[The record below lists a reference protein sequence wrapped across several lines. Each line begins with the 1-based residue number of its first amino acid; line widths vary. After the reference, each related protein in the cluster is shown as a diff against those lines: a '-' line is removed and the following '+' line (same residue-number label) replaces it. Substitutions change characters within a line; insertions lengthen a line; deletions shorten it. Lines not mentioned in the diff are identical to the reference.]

1 MSKPMK
7 KLLLLTGIVTLLFS
21 FQLIAQVVPNG
32 SFEDWENFGNYENPF
47 LWDTPNPETS
57 LVGLTTVTKE
67 DSVVYDG
74 TYSAR
79 LTTLDIIGIMIAPG
93 LVTLGSFD
101 VDFIT
106 QEITFAGGE
115 PFTDRPAKLT
125 GWYKYT
131 PSGSDFFSVAV
142 YLTKNTV
149 DTVAVGAILQATP
162 ATEWTQFEV
171 PIIYFSTEDPDTV
184 NMIIMSSLAP
194 ITPGSVLFVD
204 KIEFQGGVGIEEES
218 LTEYVNFYYDQSN
231 QAVQINYRFESEQTV
246 SVSLFNLVG
255 QPVKV
260 LLEKRVMNGQD
271 VIDIGGYP
279 AGVYMLEVRSGRER
293 MVRKLIF

>member
-1 MSKPMK
+1 MFKPMK

-32 SFEDWENFGNYENPF
+32 SFEDWENFGNYENPYF
-47 LWDTPNPETS
+47 WDTPNPETS

-79 LTTLDIIGIMIAPG
+79 LTTLDIIGIMMSPG
-93 LVTLGSFD
+93 LLTLGSFD
-101 VDFIT
+101 VDFTT
-106 QEITFAGGE
+106 QEVTFAGGE
-115 PFTDRPAKLT
+115 PFTDRPAKFT
-125 GWYKYT
+125 GWYKYI
-131 PSGSDFFSVAV
+131 PVASDFFSVSV

-149 DTVAVGAILQATP
+149 DTVAVGAILEATP
-162 ATEWTQFEV
+162 ASEWTQFEV
-171 PIIYFSTEDPDTV
+171 PLIYFSAEDPDTV

-204 KIEFQGGVGIEEES
+204 KLEFQGGVGIEEELIES
-218 LTEYVNFYYDQSN
+218 YVDFYHDQSN
-231 QAVQINYRFESEQTV
+231 QSLQINYHFTSEQTV

-260 LLEKRVMNGQD
+260 LQERKVMNGQE
-271 VIDIGGYP
+271 VIDVGGYP
-279 AGVYMLEVRSGRER
+279 AGIYLIEVRSGSER
-293 MVRKLIF
+293 MVKKMIF

>member
-1 MSKPMK
+1 MK

-32 SFEDWENFGNYENPF
+32 SFEDWENFGNYENPYF
-47 LWDTPNPETS
+47 WDTPNPETS

-93 LVTLGSFD
+93 LLTLGSFD

-106 QEITFAGGE
+106 QEITFGGGE
-115 PFTDRPAKLT
+115 PFTDCPAKLT

-131 PSGSDFFSVAV
+131 PAGSDFFSVSV

-149 DTVAVGAILQATP
+149 DTIAVGAILQATP
-162 ATEWTQFEV
+162 ASEWTQFEV
-171 PIIYFSTEDPDTV
+171 PLIYFSAEDPDTV

-194 ITPGSVLFVD
+194 ITPGSVLLVD
-204 KIEFQGGVGIEEES
+204 KLEFQGGVGIEEELLES
-218 LTEYVNFYYDQSN
+218 YVDFYHDQSN
-231 QAVQINYRFESEQTV
+231 QTVQINYHFTSEQTV
-246 SVSLFNLVG
+246 FVSLFNIVG
-255 QPVKV
+255 QPVKK
-260 LLEKRVMNGQD
+260 LRERKVMNGQE
-271 VIDIGGYP
+271 VIDLRGYP
-279 AGVYMLEVRSGRER
+279 AGIYLIEVRSGSER
-293 MVRKLIF
+293 MVKKLIF

>member
-1 MSKPMK
+1 M
-7 KLLLLTGIVTLLFS
+7 LFS

-57 LVGLTTVTKE
+57 LVGFTTVTKE
-67 DSVVYDG
+67 DIDVYDG

-79 LTTLDIIGIMIAPG
+79 LTTLDIIGIMISPG
-93 LVTLGSFD
+93 LLTLGSFD
-101 VDFIT
+101 VDFLT
-106 QEITFAGGE
+106 QEVTFAGGE

-131 PSGSDFFSVAV
+131 PVGSDFFSVSV

-162 ATEWTQFEV
+162 ASEWTEFEV
-171 PIIYFSTEDPDTV
+171 PLIYFSAEDPDTV

-194 ITPGSVLFVD
+194 ITPGSVLLVD
-204 KIEFQGGVGIEEES
+204 KLEFQGGVGIEEELLES
-218 LTEYVNFYYDQSN
+218 YVDFYHDQSN
-231 QAVQINYRFESEQTV
+231 QTVQINYHFTSEQTV
-246 SVSLFNLVG
+246 FVSLFNIVG
-255 QPVKV
+255 QPVKK
-260 LLEKRVMNGQD
+260 LRERKVMNGQE
-271 VIDIGGYP
+271 VIDLRGYP
-279 AGVYMLEVRSGRER
+279 AGIYLIEVRSGSER
-293 MVRKLIF
+293 MVKKLIF